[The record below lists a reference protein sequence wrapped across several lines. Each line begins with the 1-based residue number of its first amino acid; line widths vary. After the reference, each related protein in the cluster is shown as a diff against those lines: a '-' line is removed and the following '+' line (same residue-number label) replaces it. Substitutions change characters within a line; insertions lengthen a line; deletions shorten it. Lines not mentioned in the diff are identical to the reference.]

1 MKQKSAWKWLM
12 FFLLAIIIAGAFYS
26 YKYRFYT
33 PEPRII
39 FFDQQSNKELIKDN
53 EWVKLLKDTYKKNDL
68 ETGKFNDRC
77 FEFWLSN
84 EDKNTIGI
92 ELHEYHQQGC
102 PGDPHTSPLI
112 DRFLINKETKIIS
125 WYFVIQNKV
134 VGFEEYV
141 KTVNKYK

>member
-1 MKQKSAWKWLM
+1 MKQKSVWKWLM
-12 FFLLAIIIAGAFYS
+12 VLILIAGSFYF

-33 PEPRII
+33 LEPRVL
-39 FFDQQSNKELIKDN
+39 FFEQIGKSVLVQDN
-53 EWVKLLKDTYKKNDL
+53 EWIKLLKDTYKKNSL
-68 ETGKFNDRC
+68 KTGKFNDRC

-125 WYFVIQNKV
+125 WYDVIKNKV

>member
-1 MKQKSAWKWLM
+1 MLLNKRWKI
-12 FFLLAIIIAGAFYS
+12 FFVALIIISGIFCL

-33 PEPRII
+33 SSPRII
-39 FFDQQSNKELIKDN
+39 FFDQQSRKVITKNN
-53 EWVKLLKDTYKKNDL
+53 EWIGLLKDTYIRNSLK
-68 ETGKFNDRC
+68 TGKFNDKC
-77 FEFWLSN
+77 FEFWLSD
-84 EDKNTIGI
+84 EDNNTIGI

-125 WYFVIQNKV
+125 WYDVIKNKV

>member
-1 MKQKSAWKWLM
+1 MNKKTTKKWLIYPLILITI
-12 FFLLAIIIAGAFYS
+12 FIVLLLI

-33 PEPRII
+33 LSPQII
-39 FFDQQSNKELIKDN
+39 FFDQQSRKVITKNN
-53 EWVKLLKDTYKKNDL
+53 EWVELLKDTYKKNSL
-68 ETGKFNDRC
+68 KTGKFNDRC

-112 DRFLINKETKIIS
+112 DRFLINKTTKTIS
-125 WYFVIQNKV
+125 WYDVIRNKV
-134 VGFEEYV
+134 VGFEEYIKSV
-141 KTVNKYK
+141 E